1 MKLKNWLF
9 ISGALIIIGSCGESS
24 TTPGD
29 RDSTSASNTTTT
41 TTDNSSTSNSGATS
55 GATNVDVIPAAK
67 TNFESKYP
75 SASNVSWGYYE
86 PYSDINWDWTG
97 WPALDTKD
105 YAVRY
110 NMDGSDYYT
119 WYDQDGN
126 WVGTTTVVTNYSN
139 LPAPVNNAIKREF
152 KDYTI
157 KSVNKENDKNREAY
171 EVKLEKG
178 NDKMT
183 ALITSDGTVFKKKG
197 TMDGDKVK
205 EKVDAK

>member
-9 ISGALIIIGSCGESS
+9 ISGALFIIGSCGESS

-29 RDSTSASNTTTT
+29 RDSTASSNTTTAT
-41 TTDNSSTSNSGATS
+41 TTDNSTANSGAT
-55 GATNVDVIPAAK
+55 TVEVPPVAK

-75 SASNVSWGYYE
+75 GAANASWTYYE
-86 PYSDINWDWTG
+86 PYSDIDWEWTG

-105 YAVRY
+105 YTVRY
-110 NMDGSDYYT
+110 NLDGSDYYT

-126 WVGTTTVVTNYSN
+126 WIGTTTVVTNYSG

-157 KSVNKENDKNREAY
+157 TSVNKENDKNREAY
-171 EVKLEKG
+171 EVRLEKG
-178 NDKMT
+178 SDKVK

-197 TMDGDKVK
+197 SVDGEKVK
-205 EKVDAK
+205 EKADVK

>member
-9 ISGALIIIGSCGESS
+9 ISGALFIIASCGESS
-24 TTPGD
+24 TNPGD

-41 TTDNSSTSNSGATS
+41 TTDNSSTANS
-55 GATNVDVIPAAK
+55 GATNVDVVPAAK

-75 SASNVSWGYYE
+75 TATNASWGYYE
-86 PYSDINWDWTG
+86 PYSDIDWTWTG
-97 WPALDTKD
+97 WPALDNKD
-105 YAVRY
+105 YTVRY
-110 NMDGSDYYT
+110 NMDGSDYYS
-119 WYDQDGN
+119 WYDQNGD
-126 WVGTTTVVTNYSN
+126 WIGTSTVVTNYSS

-157 KSVNKENDKNREAY
+157 TSVNKENDKNREAY

-178 NDKMT
+178 SDKMT

-197 TMDGDKVK
+197 TMNGEKVK
-205 EKVDAK
+205 EKVDVK